1 MLTRGQRRRRTF
13 TARADCASQL
23 EALVHGLAAHFE
35 VSVPTVHPWP
45 ATGEVHQLGKYTRAF
60 DGGRITLW
68 YKALHA
74 GNLYNVLAHEFTHH
88 LDYERGTYRGLDP
101 ENLHGRV
108 FLARW
113 REVEDALQVLRQT
126 TAA

>member
-1 MLTRGQRRRRTF
+1 ML
-13 TARADCASQL
+13 
-23 EALVHGLAAHFE
+23 
-35 VSVPTVHPWP
+35 PWP
-45 ATGEVHQLGKYTRAF
+45 ATGEVHQLGRYSRGF

-74 GNLYNVLAHEFTHH
+74 GNIHTVLAHEFTHH

-108 FLARW
+108 FIESW
-113 REVEDALQVLRQT
+113 REVEEALDALRQ
-126 TAA
+126 AAAA